1 MQYVMLILDDGSEPP
16 SEAEQAAIYEKIG
29 AWWGDL
35 ASKGKIVGGN
45 ELQPASTAKTVRI
58 QGEKVTVTD
67 GPFMESKEVIGGYGV
82 LECDT
87 LEEAVEIAKTWP
99 GRSSLLEVRPTVFH
113 GQG

>member
-16 SEAEQAAIYEKIG
+16 SEAEQVAIYEKIG

-35 ASKGKIVGGN
+35 GAKGKIVGGN

-58 QGEKVTVTD
+58 RGEKVTVTD

-99 GRSSLLEVRPTVFH
+99 GRSSVLEVRPTVFH